1 MILYSYIFIFICIIA
16 LYFTYISPY
25 IKTYKRV
32 TQDPT
37 LLECLYIIE
46 SSKLFD
52 KRSYYKGMIQ
62 LKMFMTL
69 YTNSFKEVNDNTLHK
84 MEKHKN
90 KTLYYFR
97 RIIFRLHNDLEIH
110 EKLETSIEKINNI
123 LDNYLVETADRKGKY
138 YFKMYS

>member
-1 MILYSYIFIFICIIA
+1 
-16 LYFTYISPY
+16 
-25 IKTYKRV
+25 
-32 TQDPT
+32 
-37 LLECLYIIE
+37 
-46 SSKLFD
+46 
-52 KRSYYKGMIQ
+52 MIQ